1 MEFLHKNVVPVFCHI
16 NDDLKKIE
24 GGKNELEKA
33 TRGNSVEEFVFEKT
47 GKSIAQIIHM
57 VPEYRIYRL
66 DEVKNAL
73 FEAKLRN
80 MLVTLVSDFDDDGI
94 QSTLIMTYIF
104 AAMGLKYQ
112 LIIPKRFSEGYGL
125 SMKIIERV
133 PNGGLLVTIDNGIKA
148 IEPIA
153 EAKRKGMKV
162 IIMDHHEAGAKLPAA
177 DIIVDPKAVGEADYT
192 EYCGAGIAYKLAEE
206 IFGKDHP
213 IMKKLSCFAAIGTIG
228 DSVEI
233 SEDNRKIVIDGLE
246 NMKYGK
252 GSEGLKMLLEAQK
265 FSEGSTATDV
275 AFNIVPVL
283 NACGRLKDDGA
294 KMGVVALIDG
304 GREKREKVNELLEL
318 NDLRKKLVEE
328 AVSRLDLYAMAVSKD
343 RSIFVVD
350 NQIPLG
356 IVGIVAGKISEY
368 TGKPAFVLAKDETTG
383 FYKGSARSKSN
394 DYSLAG
400 LMEAHAELFVG
411 FGGHLKAAGLTMKE
425 KNIMVFKNAI
435 EKELPD
441 VIFDDAI
448 PYDIEILEADFPM
461 VAAQILSL
469 EPFGEGNPAPVI
481 RLQMTVDNYSIIGKN
496 KDTLKFTGFGYEA
509 IMFHAKEQISMLP
522 KHVSVI
528 DLIGKV
534 GVNVF
539 RGNITTQI
547 NITDFVVLR

>member
-1 MEFLHKNVVPVFCHI
+1 MNW
-16 NDDLKKIE
+16 KKV
-24 GGKNELEKA
+24 
-33 TRGNSVEEFVFEKT
+33 TCGNSVEEFVFEKT

-66 DEVKNAL
+66 NEVKNAL

-104 AAMGLKYQ
+104 AAIGLKYQ

-133 PNGGLLVTIDNGIKA
+133 PDGGLLVTIDNGIKA

-162 IIMDHHEAGAKLPAA
+162 IIMDHHEAGAELPAA

-206 IFGKDHP
+206 IFGKYHP

-233 SEDNRKIVIDGLE
+233 LEDNRKIVIDGLE
-246 NMKYGK
+246 NMKRGK
-252 GSEGLKMLLEAQK
+252 GSEGLKMLLEAQR
-265 FSEGSTATDV
+265 FSEGSSATDI

-304 GREKREKVNELLEL
+304 GQEKREKINELLDM

-328 AVSRLDLYAMAVSKD
+328 AISRIDLSAMATSKD

-350 NQIPLG
+350 NQISLG

-368 TGKPAFVLAKDETTG
+368 TNKPAFVLAKDETTG
-383 FYKGSARSKSN
+383 FYKGSARSKN
-394 DYSLAG
+394 DDYSLAG

-425 KNIMVFKNAI
+425 ENIMVFKDAI

-441 VIFDDAI
+441 VVFDDAI
-448 PYDIEILEADFPM
+448 PYDIEVLEADFPT
-461 VAAQILSL
+461 VAAQIISL

-481 RLQMTVDNYSIIGKN
+481 RMQMNIDYFSVIGKN

-509 IMFHAKEQISMLP
+509 IMFHAGEKIEKIAALP
-522 KHVSVI
+522 EHISVI

-539 RGNITTQI
+539 RDKRTTQI

>member
-1 MEFLHKNVVPVFCHI
+1 MRRF
-16 NDDLKKIE
+16 NDRKIYE
-24 GGKNELEKA
+24 DADCVEIAEAIGMRMQK
-33 TRGNSVEEFVFEKT
+33 RGS
-47 GKSIAQIIHM
+47 SIFIEC
-57 VPEYRIYRL
+57 PEH
-66 DEVKNAL
+66 EKNAGKRDTDL
-73 FEAKLRN
+73 DRCI
-80 MLVTLVSDFDDDGI
+80 VSQKG
-94 QSTLIMTYIF
+94 YHC
-104 AAMGLKYQ
+104 
-112 LIIPKRFSEGYGL
+112 FSCGA
-125 SMKIIERV
+125 
-133 PNGGLLVTIDNGIKA
+133 NGGVISMVRNFLGTSPYETRKTIATLLGSVNNYLEDGEYDPSKEQPYKKEQLLVTIDNGIKA

-162 IIMDHHEAGAKLPAA
+162 IILDHHEAGAELPAA

-206 IFGKDHP
+206 ILGKDHP

-233 SEDNRKIVIDGLE
+233 SEDNRKIVIDGLK

-304 GREKREKVNELLEL
+304 GLEKREKVNELLEL

-448 PYDIEILEADFPM
+448 PYDIEVLEADFPM

>member
-1 MEFLHKNVVPVFCHI
+1 MNWK
-16 NDDLKKIE
+16 
-24 GGKNELEKA
+24 KA

-66 DEVKNAL
+66 NEVKNAL

-104 AAMGLKYQ
+104 AAIGLKYQ

-162 IIMDHHEAGAKLPAA
+162 IILDHHEAGAELPAA

-206 IFGKDHP
+206 ILGKDHP

-233 SEDNRKIVIDGLE
+233 SEDNRKIVIDGLK

-304 GREKREKVNELLEL
+304 GLEKREKVNELLEL

-368 TGKPAFVLAKDETTG
+368 TVSQPLCSRRMRQLDFTKEVQE
-383 FYKGSARSKSN
+383 ARV
-394 DYSLAG
+394 
-400 LMEAHAELFVG
+400 M
-411 FGGHLKAAGLTMKE
+411 
-425 KNIMVFKNAI
+425 I
-435 EKELPD
+435 
-441 VIFDDAI
+441 
-448 PYDIEILEADFPM
+448 
-461 VAAQILSL
+461 
-469 EPFGEGNPAPVI
+469 
-481 RLQMTVDNYSIIGKN
+481 TVSQD
-496 KDTLKFTGFGYEA
+496 
-509 IMFHAKEQISMLP
+509 
-522 KHVSVI
+522 
-528 DLIGKV
+528 
-534 GVNVF
+534 
-539 RGNITTQI
+539 
-547 NITDFVVLR
+547 

>member
-1 MEFLHKNVVPVFCHI
+1 MPLFKNKKETQKQQPTEIKKAKGRRAKTAQQSIPYDEVYPNGMIKVGPGLFSKSYYFGDMNFATEKEDKQEEILKSYSKLLSKYAPNVTAQFTIFNHKTSADKIKEKFFLKPRNGSGLGRAEDEVEREKRQQEYRDEYNAI
-16 NDDLKKIE
+16 LDNRIKE
-24 GGKNELEKA
+24 GRK
-33 TRGNSVEEFVFEKT
+33 
-47 GKSIAQIIHM
+47 AQI
-57 VPEYRIYRL
+57 
-66 DEVKNAL
+66 
-73 FEAKLRN
+73 
-80 MLVTLVSDFDDDGI
+80 
-94 QSTLIMTYIF
+94 Q
-104 AAMGLKYQ
+104 
-112 LIIPKRFSEGYGL
+112 
-125 SMKIIERV
+125 
-133 PNGGLLVTIDNGIKA
+133 
-148 IEPIA
+148 
-153 EAKRKGMKV
+153 
-162 IIMDHHEAGAKLPAA
+162 
-177 DIIVDPKAVGEADYT
+177 
-192 EYCGAGIAYKLAEE
+192 
-206 IFGKDHP
+206 
-213 IMKKLSCFAAIGTIG
+213 
-228 DSVEI
+228 
-233 SEDNRKIVIDGLE
+233 
-246 NMKYGK
+246 
-252 GSEGLKMLLEAQK
+252 GLKMLLEAQK

>member
-1 MEFLHKNVVPVFCHI
+1 MNW
-16 NDDLKKIE
+16 KKV
-24 GGKNELEKA
+24 
-33 TRGNSVEEFVFEKT
+33 TRGNSVEDFVFEKT

-57 VPEYRIYRL
+57 LPEYRIYRL
-66 DEVKNAL
+66 NEVKNAL
-73 FEAKLRN
+73 FEAKQKD
-80 MLVTLVSDFDDDGI
+80 MFVTLVSDFDDDGI
-94 QSTLIMTYIF
+94 QSTLIMIYIL
-104 AAMGLKYQ
+104 AAIGLRYQ

-133 PNGGLLVTIDNGIKA
+133 PDGGLLVTIDNGIKA

-153 EAKRKGMKV
+153 EAKRKGIKV
-162 IIMDHHEAGAKLPAA
+162 IILDHHEAGKELPAA
-177 DIIVDPKAVGEADYT
+177 DIIVDPKAVGEADYA

-228 DSVEI
+228 DNVEI
-233 SEDNRKIVIDGLE
+233 SEDNRKIVI
-246 NMKYGK
+246 
-252 GSEGLKMLLEAQK
+252 EGLKNMKCGKGTEGFKMLLKAQK

-304 GREKREKVNELLEL
+304 GQEKREKVNELLEL

-328 AVSRLDLYAMAVSKD
+328 AVSRIDLHAMATSKD

-383 FYKGSARSKSN
+383 FYKGSARSKSD

-425 KNIMVFKNAI
+425 ENIMVFKNAI

-441 VIFDDAI
+441 VIFDDSI
-448 PYDIEILEADFPM
+448 PYDIEVLEVDFPM

-481 RLQMTVDNYSIIGKN
+481 RIQMTVDNYSVIGKN
-496 KDTLKFTGFGYEA
+496 KDTLKFTGLGYEA

-522 KHVSVI
+522 KHVAVI

-539 RGNITTQI
+539 RDKRTTQI
-547 NITDFVVLR
+547 NITDFAILR

>member
-1 MEFLHKNVVPVFCHI
+1 MNWK
-16 NDDLKKIE
+16 
-24 GGKNELEKA
+24 KA

-66 DEVKNAL
+66 NEVKNAL

-104 AAMGLKYQ
+104 AAIGLKYQ

-162 IIMDHHEAGAKLPAA
+162 IILDHHEAGAELPAA

-206 IFGKDHP
+206 ILGKDHP

-228 DSVEI
+228 DNVEI
-233 SEDNRKIVIDGLE
+233 SEDNRKIVIDGLK

-328 AVSRLDLYAMAVSKD
+328 VVSRLDLYAMAVSKD

-411 FGGHLKAAGLTMKE
+411 FGGHLKAAGLTIKE
-425 KNIMVFKNAI
+425 ENIMVFKNAI

-448 PYDIEILEADFPM
+448 PYDIEVLEADFPM

-522 KHVSVI
+522 KHVYVI